1 MTSAWR
7 SSVSLVEETAA
18 LIRERVFAGRYK
30 PGDRLTQAGLSAE
43 LGLSRTP
50 LREALRL
57 LEQDGIVVL
66 DSAGS
71 ASVATATPAQL
82 QDAYAFRE
90 ALETA
95 ACRLACPRLTPGTLA
110 ELDRLVDEQRRAAGP
125 RFHQLVSRFHQL
137 VSRFHAVLLE
147 ASGNSHL
154 QKHLSLVRMAEEV
167 FRPGYGLTAEAAL
180 DTVGAHAAVVN
191 CLRQHAAE
199 EAEQHIRTYL
209 AHQLEIMMQQERQP
223 Q

>member
-18 LIRERVFAGRYK
+18 LIRERVFAGRYQ
-30 PGDRLTQAGLSAE
+30 PGERLTQAGLSAE

-50 LREALRL
+50 LREALRV

-82 QDAYAFRE
+82 QDAYVFRE

-95 ACRLACPRLTPGTLA
+95 ACRPACPRLTPGTLA
-110 ELDRLVDEQRRAAGP
+110 ELDRLIDEQRGAAGP
-125 RFHQLVSRFHQL
+125 RFHRL

-147 ASGNSHL
+147 VSGNSYL
-154 QKHLSLVRMAEEV
+154 QKHVSLVRMTEEV
-167 FRPGYGLTAEAAL
+167 FRPSYGLTAETAL

-191 CLRQHAAE
+191 SLRQRAPD
-199 EAEQHIRTYL
+199 EAERHIRTYL
-209 AHQLEIMMQQERQP
+209 AQQLDIMMQQERQP

>member
-18 LIRERVFAGRYK
+18 LIRERVFAGRYR

-66 DSAGS
+66 DSAGG

-95 ACRLACPRLTPGTLA
+95 ACRLACPRLTPGILA

-125 RFHQLVSRFHQL
+125 RFHQLVSRFH
-137 VSRFHAVLLE
+137 AVLLE
-147 ASGNSHL
+147 ASGNSYL

-167 FRPGYGLTAEAAL
+167 FRPGYGLTAEASL
-180 DTVGAHAAVVN
+180 DTIGFHAAVVN

>member
-18 LIRERVFAGRYK
+18 LIRERVFAGRYR

-90 ALETA
+90 ALERA
-95 ACRLACPRLTPGTLA
+95 ACRLACPRLTPATLA

-125 RFHQLVSRFHQL
+125 RFHQL

>member
-1 MTSAWR
+1 MTSVWR

-18 LIRERVFAGRYK
+18 LIRERVFAGRYQ

-71 ASVATATPAQL
+71 ASVATTTPAQL
-82 QDAYAFRE
+82 QDAYVFRE
-90 ALETA
+90 ALEAA
-95 ACRLACPRLTPGTLA
+95 ACRLACPRLTTGTLA
-110 ELDRLVDEQRRAAGP
+110 ELDRLVDEQRRASG
-125 RFHQLVSRFHQL
+125 QRFHQL

-147 ASGNSHL
+147 VSGNSHL
-154 QKHLSLVRMAEEV
+154 QKHVSLVRMTEEV
-167 FRPGYGLTAEAAL
+167 FRPHYGITAEAAL
-180 DTVGAHAAVVN
+180 ETVGTHAAVVN
-191 CLRQHAAE
+191 SLRKRAPD
-199 EAEQHIRTYL
+199 EAERHIRTYL
-209 AHQLEIMMQQERQP
+209 AQQLDIMMQQERQP

>member
-18 LIRERVFAGRYK
+18 LIRERVFAGRYRS
-30 PGDRLTQAGLSAE
+30 GDRLTQAGLSAE

-125 RFHQLVSRFHQL
+125 RFHQLVSRFH
-137 VSRFHAVLLE
+137 AVLLE

>member
-18 LIRERVFAGRYK
+18 LIRERVFAGRYR
-30 PGDRLTQAGLSAE
+30 PGDRLTQTGLSAE

-71 ASVATATPAQL
+71 TSVATATPAQL

-110 ELDRLVDEQRRAAGP
+110 ELDRLVDEQRRVGGP
-125 RFHQLVSRFHQL
+125 RFHQL

-147 ASGNSHL
+147 ASGNSYL
-154 QKHLSLVRMAEEV
+154 QKHLSLVRMTEEV
-167 FRPGYGLTAEAAL
+167 FRPRYGLTTEAAL
-180 DTVGAHAAVVN
+180 ETVGAHAAVVN
-191 CLRQHAAE
+191 SLRQRAPD
-199 EAEQHIRTYL
+199 EAERHIRTYL
-209 AHQLEIMMQQERQP
+209 AQQLDIMMQQERQP